1 MRRPFLALL
10 ACLWGMP
17 AASYCEDEVHA
28 ARARAWNSGP
38 FHFETTRWS
47 KDLRTRACG
56 EIIPDVA
63 QRERSC
69 DVGAGIEHETVW
81 IGDRR
86 WEKDSAGWRGPY
98 STIWTHQDRMPVP
111 EAPFSANQ
119 AICLGRV
126 IIDGHATNKY
136 EFAKQIGD
144 WVWVETIFTDEQSG
158 IPVRFE
164 TRGRSDANAGS
175 ITIYRHDTSIRIDPP
190 TIDLEKRWSES
201 LQRLSEEVE
210 KGDPACRAEF
220 FAAVQRGRGAG
231 FEFAIKGS
239 FESSLGVAGTFVPS
253 DAIHYWFTSPPGGV
267 GETLAAGGRAW
278 AKKSW
283 PGGWVEAPEK
293 TNFTDKIIR
302 SLFPPSEYV
311 GRVACSGKV
320 SVDGRDYD
328 SYQYDFYRDSESA
341 RALYSHRSMLVEKAT
356 GTLFQNVSVSRTRA
370 RQWVETRRYDPT
382 LTIQMPPPE
391 STQRPPSRATIS
403 VSPRADVYWPPSGPN
418 WPPFIVTPPAEAN
431 WPPYSPN

>member
-1 MRRPFLALL
+1 MRRFVLALL
-10 ACLWGMP
+10 ACLWGVP

-47 KDLRTRACG
+47 KDLRARTCG
-56 EIIPDVA
+56 EIVPNVA

-69 DVGAGIEHETVW
+69 DVGAGIEPETVW

-86 WEKDSAGWRGPY
+86 WEKDSGGWRGPY

-111 EAPFSANQ
+111 EASFSANQ

-126 IIDGHATNKY
+126 MIDGRATKKY

-144 WVWVETIFTDEQSG
+144 WVWAETIFADEQSG

-164 TRGRSDANAGS
+164 TRGGRDANAGS
-175 ITIYRHDTSIRIDPP
+175 ITIYRHDASIHIDPP
-190 TIDLEKRWSES
+190 TVDLEKRWSES
-201 LQRLSEEVE
+201 LQRLSEEVD

-220 FAAVQRGRGAG
+220 FAAVQRGRMAG

-239 FESSLGVAGTFVPS
+239 FESGLGVAGTFVPS
-253 DAIHYWFTSPPGGV
+253 DAIHYRFTSSLGSMGF
-267 GETLAAGGRAW
+267 GETVAAGGRAW
-278 AKKSW
+278 AKAWW
-283 PGGWVEAPEK
+283 PDRWVEAPGK
-293 TNFTDKIIR
+293 TDLTDKIIK

-328 SYQYDFYRDSESA
+328 SYEYDFYRDSEST
-341 RALYSHRSMLVEKAT
+341 RALYSHRSMLVAKAS
-356 GTLFQNVSVSRTRA
+356 GIPFQTVSVSRTRA
-370 RQWVETRRYDPT
+370 PMGGDTT
-382 LTIQMPPPE
+382 L
-391 STQRPPSRATIS
+391 
-403 VSPRADVYWPPSGPN
+403 
-418 WPPFIVTPPAEAN
+418 
-431 WPPYSPN
+431 

>member
-1 MRRPFLALL
+1 
-10 ACLWGMP
+10 
-17 AASYCEDEVHA
+17 
-28 ARARAWNSGP
+28 
-38 FHFETTRWS
+38 
-47 KDLRTRACG
+47 
-56 EIIPDVA
+56 
-63 QRERSC
+63 
-69 DVGAGIEHETVW
+69 
-81 IGDRR
+81 
-86 WEKDSAGWRGPY
+86 
-98 STIWTHQDRMPVP
+98 
-111 EAPFSANQ
+111 
-119 AICLGRV
+119 LGRV
-126 IIDGHATNKY
+126 IIDGRATNKY

-144 WVWVETIFTDEQSG
+144 WVWVETIFADEQSG

-190 TIDLEKRWSES
+190 TVDLEKRWSES

-220 FAAVQRGRGAG
+220 FAAVERGRMAA

-239 FESSLGVAGTFVPS
+239 FESSLGVEGTFVPS
-253 DAIHYWFTSPPGGV
+253 DAIQYWYFGQ
-267 GETLAAGGRAW
+267 TLAAGGRTW
-278 AKKSW
+278 VKKSW
-283 PGGWVEAPEK
+283 PDGWVEAPGK
-293 TNFTDKIIR
+293 TVTDKIIT

-418 WPPFIVTPPAEAN
+418 WPPFGLGRADAYWPPGGPNWPPFGLGRADAYWPPSGPNWPPFIVTPPAEAN